1 VVLCADYIVRQEI
14 CSVKPGVFVQP
25 TLRSSSSV
33 EYPYMPRTSR
43 RGHKPHRPHVIDGEQ
58 DSGPMRD
65 QRTAQPVG
73 AGKTQSVEQKSE
85 NARQLMERVEV
96 QEEEQDHPFCSS
108 RGFAFLSA

>member
-1 VVLCADYIVRQEI
+1 MRRLLVVRQEI
-14 CSVKPGVFVQP
+14 RSVKPGVLFNQRCVLP
-25 TLRSSSSV
+25 GSV
-33 EYPYMPRTSR
+33 EFPYMPRTSR
-43 RGHKPHRPHVIDGEQ
+43 RGYKPHRPHVIDGEQ

-73 AGKTQSVEQKSE
+73 AGKTQSVEQSE